1 MTTTT
6 DGARRPGRIDRR
18 RLLGLIAGLLVLGFL
33 VAGLVSGWQRVSTFD
48 WELRPSWLV
57 FGIALLLVF
66 YLATGAGY
74 VAIVELLTDVR
85 PRRHHSLSVW
95 ARSLLGR
102 YVPGNVLMVIGRV
115 ALGKD
120 AGIPGRVSLAA
131 SVYEQAFGLGAAAIG
146 SLLFLAWG
154 SELGQ
159 GKAIW
164 LVALIPLGL
173 ILLHPRIFRRVS
185 SWALR
190 KAHRE
195 PLTRY
200 LRERDMVLLLA
211 WYLVTTALLAL
222 AVWAL
227 VHSAVGGQAGGP
239 GYVGL
244 GFVLSFTVS
253 MVAFVFPS
261 GLGVRDG
268 LFALVLSQHLPGS
281 VALTVAVALRLV
293 MTLVELGFVS
303 VCAWV
308 GRRR

>member
-1 MTTTT
+1 M
-6 DGARRPGRIDRR
+6 
-18 RLLGLIAGLLVLGFL
+18 LGFL

-57 FGIALLLVF
+57 LGIALLLVF

-74 VAIVELLTDVR
+74 VAIVELLTDAR

-146 SLLFLAWG
+146 SLLFLAFG

-190 KAHRE
+190 KARRE

-200 LRERDMVLLLA
+200 LRR
-211 WYLVTTALLAL
+211 
-222 AVWAL
+222 
-227 VHSAVGGQAGGP
+227 AGHGP
-239 GYVGL
+239 
-244 GFVLSFTVS
+244 
-253 MVAFVFPS
+253 A
-261 GLGVRDG
+261 
-268 LFALVLSQHLPGS
+268 A
-281 VALTVAVALRLV
+281 RLV
-293 MTLVELGFVS
+293 RRDHRAPGARGVGAGPLRGGRP
-303 VCAWV
+303 
-308 GRRR
+308 GRRPGATSASASSCRSRCRWWPSSSPPASACATACSPWSSRSTSRAASR

>member
-6 DGARRPGRIDRR
+6 EGARRPGRLDRR

-57 FGIALLLVF
+57 LGIALLLVF

-74 VAIVELLTDVR
+74 VAIVELLTDAR

-115 ALGKD
+115 TLGKD

-146 SLLFLAWG
+146 SLLFLAFG

-190 KAHRE
+190 KARRE

-200 LRERDMVLLLA
+200 LRERDMVLLLV
-211 WYLVTTALLAL
+211 WYAVTTALLAL

-227 VHSAVGGQAGGP
+227 VHSAVGAQAGSP
-239 GYVGL
+239 AYVGL

-253 MVAFVFPS
+253 MVVFIFPS

-293 MTLVELGFVS
+293 MTLVELGFVA
-303 VCAWV
+303 VCASV